1 VYHFAI
7 VALLGL
13 ATLKVIDLI
22 EDFVPAVTRVHAL
35 VTFAL
40 AIVAALVIDYSM
52 FDGFGVGLRE
62 RDYGVWLTGI
72 TIGSMA
78 TVWRVA
84 FGWLGSDEG
93 ARPEERHQV
102 GPRRVAA

>member
-13 ATLKVIDLI
+13 AVLKLVDLI
-22 EDFVPAVTRVHAL
+22 EDFVPSLTKVHAL
-35 VTFAL
+35 ATFVL
-40 AIVAALVIDYSM
+40 AVAAAIVIDYSM
-52 FDGFGVGLRE
+52 FDGFGVALRE
-62 RDYGVWLTGI
+62 QDYGVWLTGI

-93 ARPEERHQV
+93 ARPEERHQA
-102 GPRRVAA
+102 GPRSMAA

>member
-7 VALLGL
+7 VALMAL
-13 ATLKVIDLI
+13 AVLKVVDLI
-22 EDFVPAVTRVHAL
+22 EDFVPSITRVHAV

-40 AIVAALVIDYSM
+40 AIVAAIVIDYSM
-52 FDGFGVGLRE
+52 FDGFGVALRE
-62 RDYGVWLTGI
+62 RDYGVWLTGV
-72 TIGSMA
+72 TIGSMS

-93 ARPEERHQV
+93 ARPEERHHSR
-102 GPRRVAA
+102 PRVAA